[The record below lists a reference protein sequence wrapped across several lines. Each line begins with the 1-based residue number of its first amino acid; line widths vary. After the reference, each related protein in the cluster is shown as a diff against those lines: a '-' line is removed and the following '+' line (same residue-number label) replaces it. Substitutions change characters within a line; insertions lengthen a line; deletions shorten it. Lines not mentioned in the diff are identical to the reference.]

1 MKHILVPIRVYET
14 GDKVTTLSG
23 NHPATV
29 VHDEMEDFELEHA
42 STLSCSLNP
51 EGMERVIKDAQMR
64 SGVTILIGLSH
75 EIVTSR
81 DSLTPFFG
89 DL

>member
-1 MKHILVPIRVYET
+1 MKHILVPIRVYEA
-14 GDKVTTLSG
+14 GDKVITLSG

-42 STLSCSLNP
+42 ATLSCSLAP
-51 EGMERVIKDAQMR
+51 EGMERVIEDAQMR
-64 SGVTILIGLSH
+64 TGVTILIGLDH

-81 DSLTPFFG
+81 DSIRLG
-89 DL
+89 GL